1 MLWPTI
7 SAFRGLRSCSN
18 FRAIRCAAQ
27 PDLAKSSIEACSAS
41 GTVDP
46 ATTPVNQTVLTALQ
60 YYGAGAAALAA
71 LMVSLDLGRK
81 WTGAGFVIFVT
92 SSLALIGWGFLAE
105 NSEGIGVQNVIL
117 LVINCVG
124 VYRYLISKHR
134 GETSN

>member
-1 MLWPTI
+1 
-7 SAFRGLRSCSN
+7 
-18 FRAIRCAAQ
+18 
-27 PDLAKSSIEACSAS
+27 
-41 GTVDP
+41 
-46 ATTPVNQTVLTALQ
+46 VNQTVLTALQ

-71 LMVSLDLGRK
+71 LIVSLDLGRK

-134 GETSN
+134 RETSN